1 MRRDGFLI
9 ILRSRAAMK
18 RVSQSI
24 VLRRVAYGDADWIVT
39 FFTRD
44 MGRLSGM
51 AKSAR
56 LSQRRFG
63 GALEPGS
70 VVDMRYSMPR
80 SHGLARLEEAQVL
93 VPMNGAMKTLERLGA
108 VARSLAL
115 ALAFLQEHE
124 PNPGKF
130 DLLRDRLTRLSASDP
145 TPNDLAAYE
154 LRWLALCGYAPEIS
168 RCARCGDGADGGDG
182 WSFDFARGGF
192 CCYSCRPGPESVGLS
207 IAAHKGFE
215 SLAKG
220 GETDEVSSEAAA
232 RVLARYIDHL
242 LGRPLGVR

>member
-1 MRRDGFLI
+1 MIRT
-9 ILRSRAAMK
+9 
-18 RVSQSI
+18 SQSI
-24 VLRRVAYGDADWIVT
+24 VLKRVAYGDADWIVT

-44 MGRLSGM
+44 KGRLSGM

-70 VVDMRYSMPR
+70 VVDMRYSVPR
-80 SHGLARLEEAQVL
+80 PNGLARLAEAQVL
-93 VPMNGAMKTLERLGA
+93 VPMNGAMKSLERLGA

-124 PNPGKF
+124 PNPEKF
-130 DLLRDRLTRLSASDP
+130 DLLRDRLTRLSAEDP
-145 TPNDLAAYE
+145 TPEDGAAYE
-154 LRWLALCGYAPEIS
+154 LRWLALCGYAPEIRS
-168 RCARCGDGADGGDG
+168 CIRCGKDAAGGEG
-182 WSFDFARGGF
+182 WSFDFSRGGF
-192 CCYSCRPGPESVGLS
+192 SCPPCRPGPESVGLS
-207 IAAHKGFE
+207 MAAQRGFE

-220 GETDEVSSEAAA
+220 GETDEVCSEAAA
-232 RVLARYIDHL
+232 RVLARYVDHL